1 MTSVQERYKTRLKEP
16 YLASYFHGGCPY
28 DGDDLE
34 IESLLKK
41 NFAKY
46 IVSKINIFLTKFFFD
61 RKMDF
66 RVRKSYSWSGSR
78 TSSIAVGIGLKKKP
92 RKWLNFRSQGN
103 FVFIADH
110 PLSSL
115 TEKPKE

>member
-34 IESLLKK
+34 IESLLK

-78 TSSIAVGIGLKKKP
+78 TPSIAVGMVWKKAKKVIEFQVP
-92 RKWLNFRSQGN
+92 RELC
-103 FVFIADH
+103 
-110 PLSSL
+110 L
-115 TEKPKE
+115 

>member
-41 NFAKY
+41 TLQNTLCQK
-46 IVSKINIFLTKFFFD
+46 
-61 RKMDF
+61 
-66 RVRKSYSWSGSR
+66 
-78 TSSIAVGIGLKKKP
+78 
-92 RKWLNFRSQGN
+92 
-103 FVFIADH
+103 
-110 PLSSL
+110 
-115 TEKPKE
+115 

>member
-41 NFAKY
+41 LCKIHCVKNKY
-46 IVSKINIFLTKFFFD
+46 F
-61 RKMDF
+61 
-66 RVRKSYSWSGSR
+66 SYQILFW
-78 TSSIAVGIGLKKKP
+78 
-92 RKWLNFRSQGN
+92 
-103 FVFIADH
+103 
-110 PLSSL
+110 
-115 TEKPKE
+115 